1 MMPPGGGQMPGGGS
15 TTTPTRAEAL
25 TDPVAAANAAVK
37 IAQAA
42 LAQPTP
48 GSVTQS
54 SNVDSSNISI
64 DQVDITA
71 QYGSGGP
78 SFSVRNGT
86 AWSIGTN
93 DGFLSRI
100 SGTTPPWQGAE
111 LGKRI
116 AGGTLYVDAYTDIE
130 EPLTRHVDGGAGT
143 QSVSIHRVI
152 LTDRSFSRTT
162 LGAGIAEPGV
172 LNGVMGTFSC
182 FGATSFCRVSDG
194 VGVTG
199 DWYFTPDDVRRTA
212 RIVGDFRSGDEAFYE
227 GTLRYGQL
235 IGTLNGEQGW
245 FTCLGER
252 NCRHGVATINGVRH
266 SALWGNGWIFV
277 PSRGTQ
283 TVSEPDSDYLAGG
296 IWLIA
301 PDDAASAADYQFGA
315 FADGSDPFLQPSL
328 AAVTG
333 TATYTGDAT
342 GVYSAKEAGGV
353 TSGYLDADVRL
364 TANFGGA
371 NGLGTINGSLASFAL
386 DGAPVPGALTLGTA
400 NIGAQNSGFFRGTVT
415 GADDQRS
422 YTGHW
427 GGQFFGN
434 GDADGRPGSVAGT
447 FGGHSTDDVV
457 TFVGAFGAHKQ

>member
-1 MMPPGGGQMPGGGS
+1 M
-15 TTTPTRAEAL
+15 T
-25 TDPVAAANAAVK
+25 AANTAVK

-42 LAQPTP
+42 VAQPTP

-93 DGFLSRI
+93 DGNPSRI
-100 SGTTPPWQGAE
+100 SGTPPPWQGVE

-130 EPLTRHVDGGAGT
+130 APSSRQVPGGGGQPVTVMAGDQVEYT
-143 QSVSIHRVI
+143 GNTFVLGRGQSTSGELNGQPGTFTCAQTGCSVSFRGGFPNQGSPLPVN
-152 LTDRSFSRTT
+152 SVS
-162 LGAGIAEPGV
+162 GI
-172 LNGVMGTFSC
+172 T
-182 FGATSFCRVSDG
+182 
-194 VGVTG
+194 
-199 DWYFTPDDVRRTA
+199 
-212 RIVGDFRSGDEAFYE
+212 
-227 GTLRYGQL
+227 
-235 IGTLNGEQGW
+235 
-245 FTCLGER
+245 
-252 NCRHGVATINGVRH
+252 
-266 SALWGNGWIFV
+266 FV
-277 PSRGTQ
+277 PSGGSQ

-301 PDDAASAADYQFGA
+301 PDDASSAADYAFGA
-315 FADGSDPFLQPSL
+315 FADGSDPFLQPNL

-333 TATYTGDAT
+333 TAIYTGDAT
-342 GVYSAKEAGGV
+342 GVYSAKESGGI
-353 TSGYLDADVRL
+353 TGGYLDADVRL
-364 TANFGGA
+364 TANFGDA
-371 NGLGTINGSLASFAL
+371 TGLGTINGSITNFAL
-386 DGAPVPGALTLGTA
+386 DGTPVTGTLSLGTA
-400 NIGAQNSGFFRGTVT
+400 NIGVQNSGFFRGVVT
-415 GADDQRS
+415 GADNQRS

-434 GDADGRPGSVAGT
+434 SQADGRPGSVAGT

-457 TFVGAFGAHKQ
+457 SFVGAFGAHKQ